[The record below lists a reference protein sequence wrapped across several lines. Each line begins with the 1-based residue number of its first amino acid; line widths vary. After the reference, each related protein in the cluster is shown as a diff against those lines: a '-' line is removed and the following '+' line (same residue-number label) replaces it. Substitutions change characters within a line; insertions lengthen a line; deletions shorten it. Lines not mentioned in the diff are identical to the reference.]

1 MKIKSKHQK
10 LTSWCQS
17 INITEKLT
25 LGNTRISHQTHVDA
39 SYEPKKNCNNK
50 RGYVASNGNDQ
61 EGTCLIFYPS
71 THKKLKRK

>member
-1 MKIKSKHQK
+1 MKIKGKHQK

-39 SYEPKKNCNNK
+39 SYEPKKIVTTNVAMGMIK
-50 RGYVASNGNDQ
+50 RGS
-61 EGTCLIFYPS
+61 CLIFYLS